1 MAWFSWL
8 KHRRRKKL
16 LAQPFPRAWH
26 NVLETNIRHYRYLDP
41 RQREVLERRLQV
53 FVAEKHWEGCA
64 GLPLT
69 DEIRVTIAAEACLML
84 LGVDEQ
90 YCFDGVKTIL
100 VYPSAYLH
108 PPEWNVVGGVVHE
121 ESAMYGES
129 WRGGPVVL
137 SWDEV
142 LDNACRADG
151 HNLVIHEF
159 AHHLDGL
166 DGVID
171 GVPPLADRSKA
182 QRWAHVTRREF
193 RRLAEASRRG
203 EATLLDHYGASEE
216 SEFFAVASEC
226 FFDLPRELQRR
237 HRALYEVLCDFYR
250 LDPATWFRQKAV
262 GRTA

>member
-1 MAWFSWL
+1 MALFSWF
-8 KHRRRKKL
+8 KRRRRKKL
-16 LAQPFPRAWH
+16 IALPFPAAWR
-26 NVLETNIRHYRYLDP
+26 NYLQTNFRHYRYLDP
-41 RQREVLERRLQV
+41 RRRAALERRLRI
-53 FVAEKHWEGCA
+53 FIAEKHWEGCG
-64 GLPLT
+64 GLALT

-84 LGVDEQ
+84 LGIDED
-90 YCFDGVKTIL
+90 YYFDGVKTIL

-108 PPEWNVVGGVVHE
+108 PPEWNAAGGVVHE
-121 ESAMYGES
+121 EAATYGES
-129 WRGGPVVL
+129 WHGGPVVL

-142 LDNACRADG
+142 LDNASHADG

-166 DGVID
+166 DGATD
-171 GVPPLADRSKA
+171 GVPPLADRDKA
-182 QRWAHVTRREF
+182 QRWSQVTRREF

-226 FFDLPRELQRR
+226 FFELPREVRQR

-250 LDPATWFRQKAV
+250 LDPAAWFVSRQAV
-262 GRTA
+262 